1 MGRFQRRSRVLFWR
15 LRRALASG
23 CEGRTRRLCRSTE
36 KSWSNCLK
44 SNQRSLVSPKN
55 SCTNAINYFFFK
67 IKLIVFICPRCI
79 SIRALAPWSY
89 HRWGSLD
96 FLPATLYHGKDSNP
110 HQWSYSSVRDVALP
124 TELGVYLLGQVFS

>member
-67 IKLIVFICPRCI
+67 IKLTLRQTLLFSVCREHIYFQYFCHFFLFLYRRSMDCFD
-79 SIRALAPWSY
+79 SY
-89 HRWGSLD
+89 KIKIQRNNPQKTKKYKSLI
-96 FLPATLYHGKDSNP
+96 
-110 HQWSYSSVRDVALP
+110 
-124 TELGVYLLGQVFS
+124 